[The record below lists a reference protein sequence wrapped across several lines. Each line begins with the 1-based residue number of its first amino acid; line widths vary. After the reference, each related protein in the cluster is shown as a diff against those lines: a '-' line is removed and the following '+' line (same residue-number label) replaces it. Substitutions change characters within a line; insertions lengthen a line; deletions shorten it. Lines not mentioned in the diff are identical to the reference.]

1 MSASFLVDAFGSVL
15 MKTSVVVGS
24 GSNLIIG
31 DVVDFLNAN
40 AYTNVLVA
48 GGVGGGSGAI
58 EIRIQTSD
66 STASGTF
73 TDPTSGLPAGSLP
86 QNVVSGGIIWANSGL
101 WGSGAA
107 VNPYVPVNNAPSM
120 CSGNFWAGAFQ
131 RPHRYAR
138 LIINSGAYPGA
149 VTAGFLGQ
157 LRTTTSGGG
166 SSQSPGSGT
175 PSA

>member
-1 MSASFLVDAFGSVL
+1 MSASYLVDLYGTVL
-15 MKTSVVVGS
+15 MKTSVAVGS

-31 DVVDFLNAN
+31 DIVDFLNAN
-40 AYTNVLVA
+40 TYTNVLIA
-48 GGVGGGSGAI
+48 GGAGGGSGAI

-66 STASGTF
+66 LLTSGSF

-86 QNVVSGGIIWANSGL
+86 QNVVSGGIVWANSGL
-101 WGSGAA
+101 WGSGTA
-107 VNPYVPVNNAPSM
+107 VNPYVPVNNAPVF

-138 LIINSGAYPGA
+138 LIINSGPYPGA
-149 VTAGFLGQ
+149 VTAGFMGQ